1 MSLVR
6 LYIDE
11 DSMSHA
17 FVRALRSRNVDVLTA
32 FEARMIECADL
43 QHLAFAT
50 EHNRVLYSFNVRDFY
65 ALHTAFLEQGR
76 SHAGLILVRQQ
87 YYSIGEQTRRVL
99 KLIANRSAD
108 KMLNRVEFL
117 SSWE

>member
-1 MSLVR
+1 
-6 LYIDE
+6 
-11 DSMSHA
+11 MSHA
-17 FVRALRSRNVDVLTA
+17 FVRALRSRNVDILTA
-32 FEARMIECADL
+32 FEAGMIECADL

-65 ALHTAFLEQGR
+65 ALHTAFLEQSK
-76 SHAGLILVRQQ
+76 SHAGLMLVRQQ

-99 KLIANRSAD
+99 KVIANRSTEE
-108 KMLNRVEFL
+108 MLNRVEFL

>member
-1 MSLVR
+1 
-6 LYIDE
+6 
-11 DSMSHA
+11 MSHA
-17 FVRALRSRNVDVLTA
+17 FVRALRSRNVDVLNA
-32 FEARMIECADL
+32 FEAGMIECADL
-43 QHLAFAT
+43 QHLAFAAA
-50 EHNRVLYSFNVRDFY
+50 HNRVLYSFNVRDFY

-99 KLIANRSAD
+99 KLIANRSVD
-108 KMLNRVEFL
+108 EMLNRLEFL